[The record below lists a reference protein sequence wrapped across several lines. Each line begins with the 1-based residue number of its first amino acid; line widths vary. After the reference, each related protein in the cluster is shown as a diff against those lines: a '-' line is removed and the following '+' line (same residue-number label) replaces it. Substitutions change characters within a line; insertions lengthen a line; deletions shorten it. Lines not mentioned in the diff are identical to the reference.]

1 MLKLEKVTFE
11 AKKGCKAQKI
21 LDGVTFSVEPGEIVV
36 ITGPN
41 GSGKSTLAKII
52 AGVEMPQ
59 GGKIIFKGEDITDK
73 NCTERARMGVAY
85 SLQVPVHFKGLTV
98 RDLLRIAVT
107 GGEAFLDENPPKVDD
122 LLVKVGLDPEQYLD
136 REVNSSLSG
145 GELKRIEIASVI
157 ARNALLTIFDEP
169 EAGIDIW
176 SFNNL
181 IKVFKDMHK
190 NSSENAIVII
200 SHQERIM
207 QLADRIIVLKDGR
220 VALDGK
226 SEKVLAA
233 MGDVK

>member
-11 AKKGCKAQKI
+11 AKKGRKAQKI

-73 NCTERARMGVAY
+73 NCTERARMGIAY

-98 RDLLRIAVT
+98 RDLLQIAVT
-107 GGEAFLDENPPKVDD
+107 GGEAFLDENPPKVDGF
-122 LLVKVGLDPEQYLD
+122 LRKVGLEPEQYLE
-136 REVNSSLSG
+136 REINSSLSG

-157 ARNALLTIFDEP
+157 ARNASFTIFDEP

-207 QLADRIIVLKDGR
+207 QLADRIIVLKDGK

>member
-1 MLKLEKVTFE
+1 MLKLEGVTFE
-11 AKKGCKAQKI
+11 AKKGRETQKI
-21 LDGVTFSVEPGEIVV
+21 LDDVTFSVKPGEIVV

-52 AGVEMPQ
+52 AGVETASD
-59 GGKIIFKGEDITDK
+59 GKIIFDGEDITDK

-98 RDLLRIAVT
+98 RDLLQIAVT

-122 LLVKVGLDPEQYLD
+122 LLTKVGLDPEQYLD

-157 ARNALLTIFDEP
+157 ARNAMLTIFDEP

-190 NSSENAIVII
+190 NSSERAILII

-207 QLADRIIVLKDGR
+207 KLADRIIVLKDGK
-220 VALDGK
+220 VALDDKG
-226 SEKVLAA
+226 EKVLAA